1 MSPGHPNSLRYLA
14 LLGAVGV
21 VACGESHPTAPSAA
35 PSPPATFTL
44 TATDSAAFLSAVEDI
59 RLRIVPTLGE
69 TERAA
74 ALRNALARV
83 GDAVATRD
91 RTTLM
96 SALAMSERALAELA
110 HASAEQTG
118 ESADL
123 DAVRLVLLQA
133 NELSTPA
140 SIGRDDTR

>member
-1 MSPGHPNSLRYLA
+1 
-14 LLGAVGV
+14 

-35 PSPPATFTL
+35 PFPPATFTL

-69 TERAA
+69 TERAD
-74 ALRNALARV
+74 ALRNALERV

-91 RTTLM
+91 RAALV
-96 SALAMSERALAELA
+96 SAVAMSECALAALA
-110 HASAEQTG
+110 NASDEDAG

-123 DAVRLVLLQA
+123 GAVRLVLLQA
-133 NELSTPA
+133 NALSTPA
-140 SIGRDDTR
+140 NVARDDSR

>member
-14 LLGAVGV
+14 LLGAAGV

-35 PSPPATFTL
+35 PSSPATFTL
-44 TATDSAAFLSAVEDI
+44 SATDSAAFLSAVEDI

-69 TERAA
+69 TERTG
-74 ALRNALARV
+74 ALRNALERV

-91 RTTLM
+91 RSALM
-96 SALAMSERALAELA
+96 SAVATSEQALAALA
-110 HASAEQTG
+110 HASNEDTG

-133 NELSTPA
+133 NALTTPA
-140 SIGRDDTR
+140 SIARDDTP